1 MSDRSRFIL
10 IGTAIGAAIGLV
22 AALVAAEAR
31 EERQQHLL
39 ADMDSKRKLTSPST
53 RDWVKF
59 GVAAVAL
66 LRQFADM
73 LAPKS

>member
-10 IGTAIGAAIGLV
+10 IGTAIGAAIGLA
-22 AALVAAEAR
+22 AALVAAEAT
-31 EERQQHLL
+31 EERQNLLL
-39 ADMDSKRKLTSPST
+39 ANSDGKQNLSPPST

-59 GVAAVAL
+59 GVAAVTL

-73 LAPKS
+73 LTPK